1 MCVIKKLKFEDYK
14 NCLEAAQIENKIN
27 HLENSKINVHSLK
40 EDHKEFIKNNKL
52 ILKTRQRFRSKKC
65 NVFNEEINKITLSS
79 NNDKKIQSTDSIETN
94 SYGMNKDIVHA
105 KKEIKCINIK
115 KQYKNI

>member
-1 MCVIKKLKFEDYK
+1 M
-14 NCLEAAQIENKIN
+14 EAAQIENKIN
-27 HLENSKINVHSLK
+27 HLENSKINIHSLK

-52 ILKTRQRFRSKKC
+52 ILKTRQRFRSEKC

-79 NNDKKIQSTDSIETN
+79 NNDEIIQSIYSIETY
-94 SYGMNKDIVHA
+94 SYGMNKNLVRA
-105 KKEIKCINIK
+105 KKEIKCINIE